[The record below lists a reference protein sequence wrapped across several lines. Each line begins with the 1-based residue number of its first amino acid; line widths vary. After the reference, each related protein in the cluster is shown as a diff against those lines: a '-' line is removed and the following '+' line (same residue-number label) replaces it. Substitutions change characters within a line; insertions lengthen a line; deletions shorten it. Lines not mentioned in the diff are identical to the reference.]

1 MSAREDADSE
11 SEEEED
17 TEEDSSNA
25 VRKRGFAFNVEFG
38 VSYWY
43 N

>member
-1 MSAREDADSE
+1 MSAREEADSE
-11 SEEEED
+11 SEEED

-25 VRKRGFAFNVEFG
+25 ARKRGFAFNVEFG
-38 VSYWY
+38 VSYSY